1 MNRLFFNLGQPLG
14 AIASAILVLAFVAS
28 VPVQSRSLSNS
39 AISPNQTTSLTNL
52 DETTLDIY
60 TRFAFKLFSRI
71 HQQQTQE
78 NIFISPASITNAL
91 AMTYN
96 GASGTTQEAMAEA
109 LEIQGMSLEDF
120 NQANAALK
128 ALLSDEYEAVEIS
141 IANSLWLN
149 QNASFLPI
157 FLQQVTEFYQAQL
170 NQLDFTSP
178 TAADEINAWVRE
190 QTNNKIG
197 KIIDEINANSILY
210 LMNAVYFKGSWTEAF
225 SEELTEEKPFRMMD
239 GTTRPHPLM
248 SQLGTYLYLENS
260 DIQAISLPY
269 GNGRFSLYVFLPPE
283 NVSLDRFY
291 EELNAEQWDNWIKA
305 MRRQEGVIQLPRFE
319 LEYSIALNDTLEQI
333 GMGIAFSPNQ
343 ADFSKMTSEKV
354 HISEVQHKTF
364 VEVNEEGTEAAAVTS
379 VEIRRV
385 SLEEMPEPELFSM
398 IVDRPFFMAIRDN
411 RAQTILFMGSIVNPH
426 TSR

>member
-1 MNRLFFNLGQPLG
+1 
-14 AIASAILVLAFVAS
+14 
-28 VPVQSRSLSNS
+28 
-39 AISPNQTTSLTNL
+39 
-52 DETTLDIY
+52 
-60 TRFAFKLFSRI
+60 
-71 HQQQTQE
+71 
-78 NIFISPASITNAL
+78 
-91 AMTYN
+91 MTYN
-96 GASGTTQEAMAEA
+96 GAAGSTQAAMAEA
-109 LEIQGMSLEDF
+109 LEIQGMSLEEF
-120 NQANAALK
+120 NQANAAVK
-128 ALLSDEYEAVEIS
+128 ALLSDEHEAVEIS

-149 QNASFLPI
+149 QTASFLPS

-170 NQLDFTSP
+170 NQLDFAIP

-190 QTNNKIG
+190 QTNDKIG
-197 KIIDEINANSILY
+197 GIIDKTNPESILY
-210 LMNAVYFKGSWTEAF
+210 LMNAIYFKGSWTESFA
-225 SEELTEEKPFRMMD
+225 EELTEEKPFRMMD

-248 SQLGTYLYLENS
+248 SQLGSYLYLENS

-291 EELNAEQWDNWIKA
+291 QELNAEQWDNWIKA
-305 MRRQEGVIQLPRFE
+305 MQRQEGMIQLPRFE
-319 LEYSIALNDTLEQI
+319 LDYSIALNDTLEQM

-343 ADFSKMTSEKV
+343 ADFSNMTSENV

-379 VEIRRV
+379 VGIARV

-411 RAQTILFMGSIVNPH
+411 RTQTILFMGSIVNPR
-426 TSR
+426 TSN